1 MSGDSKNTGPRRDDI
16 DLIVLLERAISF
28 LKKYKWLFVAAIII
42 GLLAGYT
49 RYRSLPV
56 YYKSRLI
63 LQSVILSNQNNIQI
77 VKYWNMLLKSRQYT
91 DLAEVFNCEKDI
103 LDNLKDIK
111 AEEIQK
117 IFTPTNPNGFIVDVL
132 VTDISILGE
141 LQKGIVYG
149 FENSESVKDML
160 FSKRTRLTELIAKTS
175 IEVNRLDS
183 TKRIIDN
190 ILSGKRGSYSS
201 LIVDA
206 SGVSRQLIE
215 MNEKLLSYSG
225 ELKFTKAV
233 QVLQS
238 FSKFK
243 SPAGHNLF
251 ISLFLGLASCLFL
264 AYLFA
269 LFNSIDQKLRSRRN
283 TAKNHGTDDVKRR
296 SNSLVNEYIP
306 EKK

>member
-1 MSGDSKNTGPRRDDI
+1 MNGNSINTGTQSDDI
-16 DLIVLLERAISF
+16 DLIALLERTILF
-28 LKKYKWLFVAAIII
+28 LKKYKWLFVAAIVI

-77 VKYWNMLLKSRQYT
+77 VGYWNMLFKSRQYA
-91 DLAEVFNCEKDI
+91 DLAEIFNCKKDI
-103 LDNLKDIK
+103 LDKVKDIK
-111 AEEIQK
+111 AAEIQK

-141 LQKGIVYG
+141 LQQGIVYG
-149 FENSESVKDML
+149 FENSESVKDIL
-160 FSKRTRLTELIAKTS
+160 ITKRLRLNELIAKTS

-190 ILSGKRGSYSS
+190 ILSGKKGSYSPI
-201 LIVDA
+201 IVDA

-215 MNEKLLSYSG
+215 MNEKLLSYRG
-225 ELKFTKAV
+225 ELKFTTAV

-251 ISLFLGLASCLFL
+251 ISLFLGLASCIFL

-269 LFNSIDQKLRSRRN
+269 LFNSVNQKLKTRRS
-283 TAKNHGTDDVKRR
+283 TAKNSGTDETKSR
-296 SNSLVNEYIP
+296 SNNLVNEYIP